1 MKVLKSHCELL
12 KSHCELIIANIEM
25 LNTQKQIALLMK
37 DSTITYTDERKRD
50 ITTDIL
56 MLEVEI
62 QKLVNQIVKI

>member
-1 MKVLKSHCELL
+1 MNVL

-25 LNTQKQIALLMK
+25 LNTQKQIVQCMK

-50 ITTDIL
+50 IVTDIL

-62 QKLVNQIVKI
+62 QKLVNQISKIEL